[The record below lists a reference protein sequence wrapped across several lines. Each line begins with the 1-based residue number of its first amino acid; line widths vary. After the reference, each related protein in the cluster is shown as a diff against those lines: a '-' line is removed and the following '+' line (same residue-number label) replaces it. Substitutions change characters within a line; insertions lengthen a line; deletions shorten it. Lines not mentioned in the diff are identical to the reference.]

1 MASFSIA
8 QYWQNKTRLCL
19 SVRAGIKFR
28 TIFLIRAA
36 QRFSAVL
43 PLYVLDS
50 NFQLYFSTCSYAVL
64 NYGPPYMQMSLSE
77 LSPYVQVSLPGLS
90 PYVQVSLSEL
100 CLRMCRSL
108 FRSYVSPYVQV
119 SLSDLCVS
127 VCVGISFRAMS
138 LCTCKYPFQICVSP
152 YV

>member
-28 TIFLIRAA
+28 TIFLLRAA

-50 NFQLYFSTCSYAVL
+50 NFQLYFCTCSYAVL
-64 NYGPPYMQMSLSE
+64 SCGSPYMQM
-77 LSPYVQVSLPGLS
+77 
-90 PYVQVSLSEL
+90 SLSEL
-100 CLRMCRSL
+100 CLRMCRYL
-108 FRSYVSPYVQV
+108 FPSYVSPYVQV

-127 VCVGISFRAMS
+127 VCVGISFQAMS
-138 LCTCKYPFQICVSP
+138 LRTCKYPLHICVSP